1 MSKTLI
7 FKLRV
12 TAIIMVAAGYGWAG
26 GHFIPADSPIY
37 AYLFQIIVLLILLI
51 LSLGFFT
58 APVVE
63 GQARPHAGWAIIGLN
78 IFTALTL
85 VVNIANVIRG
95 FSNTAHDPFG
105 SHNTMADLVPIFIII
120 VADITW
126 LISLIFARQGI
137 TTIKT

>member
-1 MSKTLI
+1 MVMAKTLI

-58 APVVE
+58 AQVVE
-63 GQARPHAGWAIIGLN
+63 GQVRPHARWAIIGLN

-95 FSNTAHDPFG
+95 FSNT
-105 SHNTMADLVPIFIII
+105 
-120 VADITW
+120 
-126 LISLIFARQGI
+126 
-137 TTIKT
+137 